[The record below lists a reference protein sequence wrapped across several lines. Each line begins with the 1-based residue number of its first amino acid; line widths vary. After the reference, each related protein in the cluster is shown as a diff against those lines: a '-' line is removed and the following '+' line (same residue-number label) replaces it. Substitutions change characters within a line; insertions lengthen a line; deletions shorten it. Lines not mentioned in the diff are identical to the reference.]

1 MAARTGA
8 QFLNGLKSPREIWIG
23 SDKVSDITEH
33 PAFVGAAH
41 GLAGVFDL
49 QHQHADDCL
58 MPDPETGESINVS
71 HMIPRSRSDIYRRH
85 KGLERIAEYT
95 VGIMGRSPDYMN
107 VTYAGFAGRADEW
120 GSNGN
125 EEGAENLVR
134 YQKFLRQNDISLT
147 HTIIQPTIDKAQGDV
162 PRPGNQ
168 VALRKVGETEHG
180 IIVRGA
186 RILAT
191 LAPFADELAVYPAM
205 PLPPGADDYALSF
218 VIPMSTPG
226 LKFICRDSCAGSRN
240 VFDHP
245 LSSRFD
251 EQDAYV
257 IFDDVE
263 VPHDRLHINCNLKVY
278 NQVMTTGWYPNVMQQ
293 TMIRAQT
300 KLEFAWGL
308 AARMTEVINGAQP
321 PAVQMLGELWTFG
334 QFAKSCIQAAEDNA
348 HEFGN
353 GVWFPQGAPLTAL
366 RATLPT
372 WFPRANEIIRLL
384 GSHNL
389 LAAPSQAQL
398 ADPHL
403 RPLIDQFMS
412 GAGDV
417 SAETRS
423 RVFRLGWDF
432 VGSAL
437 ASRGE
442 QYERFYLSS
451 GARNQ
456 QLAHILADPRR
467 AARLVDRFLTEK
479 V

>member
-1 MAARTGA
+1 
-8 QFLNGLKSPREIWIG
+8 
-23 SDKVSDITEH
+23 
-33 PAFVGAAH
+33 
-41 GLAGVFDL
+41 
-49 QHQHADDCL
+49 
-58 MPDPETGESINVS
+58 
-71 HMIPRSRSDIYRRH
+71 
-85 KGLERIAEYT
+85 
-95 VGIMGRSPDYMN
+95 
-107 VTYAGFAGRADEW
+107 
-120 GSNGN
+120 
-125 EEGAENLVR
+125 
-134 YQKFLRQNDISLT
+134 
-147 HTIIQPTIDKAQGDV
+147 
-162 PRPGNQ
+162 
-168 VALRKVGETEHG
+168 
-180 IIVRGA
+180 
-186 RILAT
+186 
-191 LAPFADELAVYPAM
+191 
-205 PLPPGADDYALSF
+205 
-218 VIPMSTPG
+218 
-226 LKFICRDSCAGSRN
+226 
-240 VFDHP
+240 
-245 LSSRFD
+245 
-251 EQDAYV
+251 
-257 IFDDVE
+257 
-263 VPHDRLHINCNLKVY
+263 
-278 NQVMTTGWYPNVMQQ
+278 
-293 TMIRAQT
+293 
-300 KLEFAWGL
+300 
-308 AARMTEVINGAQP
+308 MTEVINGAQP

-348 HEFGN
+348 HEFGY

-456 QLAHILADPRR
+456 QLAHILADPTR